1 MSDWTLQ
8 RIEQLAPDA
17 AAIKA
22 AQGVAQP
29 SKWQNLGRSDRLIWG
44 ECQGSGSN
52 PYQVRVDLLDVAYKC
67 SCPSR
72 KLPCKHTLGLLMLM
86 AKGGNF
92 ATGSPPAFVDE
103 WAASRAKRAEVKA
116 AKSEPAT
123 PEELEAQAK
132 RAEKRQEKR
141 ESRIDA
147 GLAQLESWLAD
158 LLTQGLAAARGQP
171 PSFWNQMSAR
181 LVDAQAPG
189 LARRV
194 RDLES
199 LALSTADW
207 QERLLAGLAR
217 LQLIVDA
224 YRRIDALP
232 PALAAELRTTVGW
245 TQNQDALRERDGLH
259 DQWQVV
265 GYRVTDVEQLR
276 VQSTW
281 LLGQTSRRPALLLD
295 FAAGNQPLAASFVT
309 GQVLDATVVWFDGE
323 PPLRAIL
330 RERHGAAGAALDLAA
345 FSATPD
351 GVQAQYAAHLARCPW
366 LERWPVALG
375 PVRAV
380 MEGERCRLVDDAGRS
395 LRLPAGFRHGWA
407 LRALST
413 RAPLHLFGEWDGQVF
428 DPVTLTCAGEWFSLA
443 TLGELAVLAKVA

>member
-1 MSDWTLQ
+1 LSDWTLQ

-22 AQGVAQP
+22 AQGVAAP

-86 AKGGNF
+86 AKGTDF
-92 ATGSPPAFVDE
+92 ATGAPPAFVDE
-103 WAASRAKRAEVKA
+103 WAANRAKRAETKV

-123 PEELEAQAK
+123 AEELEAQAK

-141 ESRIDA
+141 ESRVEG

-158 LLTQGLAAARGQP
+158 LLTQGLAAARTQP
-171 PSFWNQMSAR
+171 PAFWTQMSAR

-194 RDLES
+194 RELES
-199 LALSTADW
+199 AALASADW

-224 YRRIDALP
+224 YRRIDALQES
-232 PALAAELRTTVGW
+232 LAAELRSTIGW
-245 TQNQDALRERDGLH
+245 TQNQDALRERDGLRDH
-259 DQWQVV
+259 WQVV
-265 GYRVTDVEQLR
+265 GYRATEVEQLR

-281 LLGQTSRRPALLLD
+281 LLGQASKRIALLLD
-295 FAAGNQPLAASFVT
+295 FAAGNQPLTASFVT

-330 RERHGAAGAALDLAA
+330 RERHGPGKAALDLSHFAA
-345 FSATPD
+345 LPT
-351 GVQAQYAAHLARCPW
+351 GVQAEYAAQLARCPW
-366 LERWPVALG
+366 LERWPLVLG
-375 PVRAV
+375 PVHAV
-380 MEGERCRLVDDAGRS
+380 MRDGQCRLVDGTGCS
-395 LRLPAGFRHGWA
+395 LRLPTAFRHGWA

-413 RAPLHLFGEWDGQVF
+413 RGPLHLFGEWDGQVF
-428 DPVTLTCAGEWFSLA
+428 DPVTVSCAGEWFSLA